1 MERTKFTGIC
11 VDDGKR
17 TIIKS
22 ALGNS
27 VRFVILQL
35 HIQVGHLNR
44 VLQSTMM
51 VIYLSFVQVKFTVTK
66 QNFLLLN

>member
-27 VRFVILQL
+27 VSWGIGEIFIMEEV
-35 HIQVGHLNR
+35 VLNG
-44 VLQSTMM
+44 Q
-51 VIYLSFVQVKFTVTK
+51 
-66 QNFLLLN
+66 